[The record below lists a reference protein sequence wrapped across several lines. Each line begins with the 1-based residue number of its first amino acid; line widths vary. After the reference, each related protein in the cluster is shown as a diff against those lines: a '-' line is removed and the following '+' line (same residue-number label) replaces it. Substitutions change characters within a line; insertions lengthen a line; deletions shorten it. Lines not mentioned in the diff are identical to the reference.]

1 MYKEVEGH
9 PRMTLNEAAERYP
22 DSYFI
27 RRRDSRKLS
36 THMMCT
42 VLYVGDNQSE
52 LYDVLGE
59 MDDPNLCGVSEGLH
73 LQSSLGGVVVG
84 G

>member
-1 MYKEVEGH
+1 
-9 PRMTLNEAAERYP
+9 
-22 DSYFI
+22 
-27 RRRDSRKLS
+27 
-36 THMMCT
+36 MMCT

-73 LQSSLGGVVVG
+73 LQSTLGGVVIG